1 MPGKSTIVCRRLKG
15 LMAEH
20 EITTSALAK
29 KIGISENSLTLKING
44 HRDWWYWE
52 TLRVA
57 KIFGFSEAKE
67 VFPEI
72 YNSILKAS

>member
-1 MPGKSTIVCRRLKG
+1 MAKKSIVCKKLKG

-20 EITTSALAK
+20 EITVRQLSK

-44 HRDWWYWE
+44 RRDWWYWE
-52 TLRVA
+52 MVSVM
-57 KIFGFSEAKE
+57 KHFGFSEVRE

-72 YNSILKAS
+72 YNHVLKAG